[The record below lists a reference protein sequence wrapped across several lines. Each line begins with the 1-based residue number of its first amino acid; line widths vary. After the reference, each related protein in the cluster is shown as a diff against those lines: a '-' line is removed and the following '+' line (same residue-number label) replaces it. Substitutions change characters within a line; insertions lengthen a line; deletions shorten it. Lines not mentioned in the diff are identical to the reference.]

1 MRKCI
6 ITTSAFVGC
15 CCTYFNNVS
24 THSASVLCVGMAMH
38 ALVTGIT
45 TFVCCE
51 SALLTRFLEA
61 VSVGNF
67 SLFPQCVKLFGFLHH
82 LIFSQIS
89 LSLNSF
95 KPHAVRYVNASKCS
109 RMYFIA
115 RRSTYTLKDVVHDVW
130 DETFCEVELHQL
142 NCSMTTLYWPYID
155 GGWLYV

>member
-38 ALVTGIT
+38 AFVTGIT

-67 SLFPQCVKLFGFLHH
+67 SVFPQCVKLLLVLYLVKSLYPSIHLNHSEVCQCQQVFEDVLHC
-82 LIFSQIS
+82 Q
-89 LSLNSF
+89 
-95 KPHAVRYVNASKCS
+95 KKYVYPKGCRA
-109 RMYFIA
+109 
-115 RRSTYTLKDVVHDVW
+115 
-130 DETFCEVELHQL
+130 
-142 NCSMTTLYWPYID
+142 
-155 GGWLYV
+155 

>member
-38 ALVTGIT
+38 AFVTGIT

-67 SLFPQCVKLFGFLHH
+67 SVFPQCVKLFGFLNH

-95 KPHAVRYVNASKCS
+95 KP
-109 RMYFIA
+109 
-115 RRSTYTLKDVVHDVW
+115 
-130 DETFCEVELHQL
+130 Q
-142 NCSMTTLYWPYID
+142 
-155 GGWLYV
+155 